1 MQKFKRKKVSIIVVT
16 LNTKNNFLKTLKSI
30 QKQTYKNFEIIVI
43 DGNSSDG
50 TIEEIKKRKK
60 IISKY
65 TIKKDNGIY
74 HAMNR
79 GIKLSSGKWII
90 FLNSGDIFFKRN
102 TLEKFSI
109 NIDRRT
115 DIYFSDTVVTT
126 PKLKYLINSHYF
138 SKNTYLMPFCH
149 QSSIIKSELLKKQ
162 NFSSLYKIASDF
174 DFFYNCFLKRKK
186 FKKLKFVLS
195 QIKSG
200 GLSDI
205 NRQQVYSEN
214 IQILKK
220 NKKNL
225 SCFLLY
231 LVKFKQYLVDLVKIF
246 LPEMLKNFI
255 YEIKYK
261 KKLKN

>member
-1 MQKFKRKKVSIIVVT
+1 M
-16 LNTKNNFLKTLKSI
+16 
-30 QKQTYKNFEIIVI
+30 
-43 DGNSSDG
+43 
-50 TIEEIKKRKK
+50 
-60 IISKY
+60 
-65 TIKKDNGIY
+65 
-74 HAMNR
+74 
-79 GIKLSSGKWII
+79 
-90 FLNSGDIFFKRN
+90 
-102 TLEKFSI
+102 
-109 NIDRRT
+109 
-115 DIYFSDTVVTT
+115 
-126 PKLKYLINSHYF
+126 
-138 SKNTYLMPFCH
+138 
-149 QSSIIKSELLKKQ
+149 
-162 NFSSLYKIASDF
+162 
-174 DFFYNCFLKRKK
+174 
-186 FKKLKFVLS
+186 KFVLS